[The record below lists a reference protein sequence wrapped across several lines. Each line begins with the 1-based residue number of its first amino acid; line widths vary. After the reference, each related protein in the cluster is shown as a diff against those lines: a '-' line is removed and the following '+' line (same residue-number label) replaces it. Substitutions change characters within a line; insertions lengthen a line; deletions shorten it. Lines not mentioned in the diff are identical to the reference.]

1 MEVSRLEFLK
11 QIAHALA
18 VQFGDNCEV
27 LVHDLARNSVENSI
41 VYIENGHVTGRAL
54 GGSHPVPY

>member
-27 LVHDLARNSVENSI
+27 LVHDLARNSV
-41 VYIENGHVTGRAL
+41 
-54 GGSHPVPY
+54 